1 MALGLQLGWRGV
13 AARVAWVCTGVATRG
28 AHRAQ
33 VARCRLGA
41 HAGGDG
47 AVQARERAEEVK
59 RHLRAHERRVHLRQR
74 RRHQPTLTAT
84 TIAFATG
91 PAAAAAAVHCRGLQH
106 VARQLQMAHGAV
118 ERVTHLVEG
127 HCHE

>member
-1 MALGLQLGWRGV
+1 M
-13 AARVAWVCTGVATRG
+13 RVAY
-28 AHRAQ
+28 RAQ

-41 HAGGDG
+41 HARGDG

-74 RRHQPTLTAT
+74 CCHQPALAVTAATAAALTASP
-84 TIAFATG
+84 AASLAAG
-91 PAAAAAAVHCRGLQH
+91 PATAAVHRRGLQH

-118 ERVTHLVEG
+118 ERVAHLLEG
-127 HCHE
+127 HRHSE

>member
-1 MALGLQLGWRGV
+1 M
-13 AARVAWVCTGVATRG
+13 GVATRG

-33 VARCRLGA
+33 VARRRLGA

-47 AVQARERAEEVK
+47 TVQARERAEEVQC
-59 RHLRAHERRVHLRQR
+59 HLRAHERRVHLRQR

-91 PAAAAAAVHCRGLQH
+91 PAAGPAAAAAAVHRRGLQH

-127 HCHE
+127 HCHSK